1 MLATFVF
8 LVLFGLLCII
18 SAGLSSAKHYERKKF
33 YTTDPL
39 LVKVTAT
46 EAFSRLAGMYAHLSH
61 MFFIIFIHLF
71 IFASIFIGL
80 SPLMVWSMVANKTI
94 NNIRFAHWEKAS
106 LSLSFSRYCR
116 RWGCSISQKRKI
128 TDEIYVHTACKSY
141 FLIGY
146 CFRFQVAVRFQA

>member
-8 LVLFGLLCII
+8 PVLFGLLCIAI
-18 SAGLSSAKHYERKKF
+18 AGLSSAKHYERKKF

-71 IFASIFIGL
+71 IFAGIFIGL
-80 SPLMVWSMVANKTI
+80 SPLIVWVYGS
-94 NNIRFAHWEKAS
+94 
-106 LSLSFSRYCR
+106 
-116 RWGCSISQKRKI
+116 
-128 TDEIYVHTACKSY
+128 
-141 FLIGY
+141 
-146 CFRFQVAVRFQA
+146 